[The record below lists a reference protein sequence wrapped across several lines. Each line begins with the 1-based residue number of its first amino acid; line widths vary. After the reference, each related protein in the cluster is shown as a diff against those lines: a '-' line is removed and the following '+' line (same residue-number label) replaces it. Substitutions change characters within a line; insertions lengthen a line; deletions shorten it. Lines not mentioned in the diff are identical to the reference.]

1 MVDTHCHLNFRAFK
15 DDLEACL
22 SRASEVGVNYMI
34 NPGSQ
39 YDTSK
44 RSVELAKK
52 YDNLYAAI
60 GLHPI
65 HLFAME
71 VDEGEDHFATRAEV
85 FDYEKYRD
93 LAKPDSKVVAIGE
106 CGLDYFHLPPGRT
119 IAEVRA
125 VQIELLKQQIKLAT
139 DLNLPMIF
147 HCREAYEDLLEV
159 LQAEVKQGQ
168 LPQGGV
174 VHCFLGDRE
183 QAQAFL
189 DLGLLLSFTG
199 IITFKN
205 VKPELIEVI
214 KQTPLDKI
222 MIETDAP
229 YLAPAPHRGQRNEP
243 AFVAEV
249 AKKIADIKGISLA
262 EVDKTTTE
270 NAQRLFRLSSL
281 SQAQRRL

>member
-1 MVDTHCHLNFRAFK
+1 MIDTHCHLNFRAFK

-22 SRASEVGVNYMI
+22 SRAKEAGVNYII

-44 RSVELAKK
+44 RSVELAEK

-85 FDYEKYRD
+85 FDYAKYSE
-93 LAKPDSKVVAIGE
+93 LAQTDSKVVAIGE
-106 CGLDYFHLPPGRT
+106 CGLDYFHLPPGKT
-119 IAEVRA
+119 VAEVR
-125 VQIELLKQQIKLAT
+125 VLQTELLKQQIKLAT

-147 HCREAYEDLLEV
+147 HCREAYEDLYEV
-159 LQAEVKQGQ
+159 LQAEIKQGQ
-168 LPQGGV
+168 LSQGGV
-174 VHCFLGDRE
+174 VHCFLGNRQ

-189 DLGLLLSFTG
+189 DLGFLLSFTG

-205 VKPELIEVI
+205 VKPELLEVI
-214 KQTPLDKI
+214 KQVPLAKI
-222 MIETDAP
+222 MVETDAP
-229 YLAPAPHRGQRNEP
+229 YLAPPPHRGRRNEP
-243 AFVAEV
+243 AFVVEV
-249 AKKIADIKGISLA
+249 AKKIADIKGISLE

-270 NAQRLFRLSSL
+270 NAQKLFRLSS
-281 SQAQRRL
+281 

>member
-22 SRASEVGVNYMI
+22 GRASEAGVNYII

-39 YDTSK
+39 YDTSQ
-44 RSVELAKK
+44 RAVELAQK
-52 YDNLYAAI
+52 YDNLYAAV

-85 FDYEKYRD
+85 FDYAKYSE
-93 LAKPDSKVVAIGE
+93 LAKTDSKVVAIGE
-106 CGLDYFHLPPGRT
+106 CGLDYFHLPPDKT
-119 IAEVRA
+119 VAEVKTA
-125 VQIELLKQQIKLAT
+125 QIELFKQQIKLAT

-159 LQAEVKQGQ
+159 LQAEIKQGQ
-168 LPQGGV
+168 LLKGGV
-174 VHCFLGDRE
+174 VHCFLGNQE

-189 DLGLLLSFTG
+189 DLGFLLSFTG

-229 YLAPAPHRGQRNEP
+229 YLAPQLYRGQRNEP
-243 AFVAEV
+243 AYVVEV
-249 AKKIADIKGISLA
+249 AKKIAELKGLSLD
-262 EVDKTTTE
+262 EVDKITTK
-270 NAQRLFRLSSL
+270 NALDLFKMS
-281 SQAQRRL
+281 